1 MMPSILAPATGR
13 LELSSTEMEKAV
25 GGDSLGEG
33 HQEFCFGHAESLAL
47 TWYLNKVS
55 PLDEVIKEGVS
66 IDRKEKRVGDPAWGP
81 ASIKRLERRR
91 GIGKRD

>member
-13 LELSSTEMEKAV
+13 LELPSTEMGKAV

-33 HQEFCFGHAESLAL
+33 HQEFCFGCAESSAL

-55 PLDEVIKEGVS
+55 PLDEVIKGLS

-81 ASIKRLERRR
+81 TSIKRLERR
-91 GIGKRD
+91 